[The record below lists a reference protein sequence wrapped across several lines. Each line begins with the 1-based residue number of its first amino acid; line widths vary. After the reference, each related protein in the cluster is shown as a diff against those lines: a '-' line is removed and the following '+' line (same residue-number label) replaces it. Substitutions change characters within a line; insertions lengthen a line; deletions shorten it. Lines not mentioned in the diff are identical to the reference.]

1 MTYPLATFPP
11 LQAAGVRI
19 EKTSYTIV
27 ILVIIIMN
35 GGGKVHPHR
44 PMAHLTPREL
54 DTQSG
59 PFTAGCPLCLLAP
72 QRKTVFIFIFPTN
85 MGEFQNRASSVKCQ
99 FFFHGTLINC
109 KLTNTASLQVTFLYS
124 RVRSP

>member
-59 PFTAGCPLCLLAP
+59 PFTAGCPLFTGTSEKNCLY
-72 QRKTVFIFIFPTN
+72 
-85 MGEFQNRASSVKCQ
+85 
-99 FFFHGTLINC
+99 FHTSDQYGRI
-109 KLTNTASLQVTFLYS
+109 SE
-124 RVRSP
+124 